1 VFAVSE
7 AAVPALV
14 DAGPDVAPAVE
25 GAGPEVLPEAGGA
38 ACVVWALACPK
49 IEDMMFPK
57 MLMMTPFFLAAT
69 TMLCTLYAEAL
80 FPRFKLDALQPS
92 MFREVSE
99 LLRAKRVTAR
109 DIA

>member
-1 VFAVSE
+1 
-7 AAVPALV
+7 
-14 DAGPDVAPAVE
+14 
-25 GAGPEVLPEAGGA
+25 
-38 ACVVWALACPK
+38 
-49 IEDMMFPK
+49 
-57 MLMMTPFFLAAT
+57 MMTPFFLAAT